1 MDSYFV
7 DYATNIIGETNYG
20 LSGTEI
26 ARYCS
31 EFAIKY
37 NVPIP
42 YGSYPFPKTLA
53 NKRTALRENVNKFS
67 GEQQFEIILSLCNLN
82 KFEQNE
88 SVKEVKVRLLKN
100 YGSTYGFNKI
110 VDAEVIAETYHW
122 LKDYPKAFEK
132 YNDGLTKFEA
142 NLFERNA
149 IDDMRL
155 SLELV
160 VKSLLGNEKSLENQL
175 PEIGARLK
183 EQGISSE
190 IRNMYVKVL
199 EYYTKYQNAYIKH
212 DDRVNKNEMEYI
224 IEITSLMMK
233 FLIKTLRAK

>member
-1 MDSYFV
+1 MDSYFIE
-7 DYATNIIGETNYG
+7 YATNIIGETEKG
-20 LSGTEI
+20 LSGSEI
-26 ARYCS
+26 ARYS
-31 EFAIKY
+31 SDFAIKY
-37 NVPIP
+37 NVQIP
-42 YGSYPFPKTLA
+42 YGSFPFSNMIA
-53 NKRTALRENVNKFS
+53 KRVALRENINKFS
-67 GEQQFEIILSLCNLN
+67 EEQQFEFLLWLCNLI
-82 KFEQNE
+82 KFEHNE
-88 SVKEVKVRLLKN
+88 PVKEVKVRLLKN

-122 LKDYPKAFEK
+122 LKDYPNAFKK
-132 YNDGLTKFEA
+132 YHEGLTKFEA

-149 IDDMRL
+149 LDDMRL

-190 IRNMYVKVL
+190 IRNMYAKVL

-233 FLIKTLRAK
+233 FLIKTLNNK

>member
-1 MDSYFV
+1 MDSYFIE
-7 DYATNIIGETNYG
+7 YATNVIGETEKG
-20 LSGTEI
+20 LSGSEI
-26 ARYCS
+26 ARHS
-31 EFAIKY
+31 TDFAIKY
-37 NVPIP
+37 NVQIP
-42 YGSYPFPKTLA
+42 YGSYPFPKTLP
-53 NKRTALRENVNKFS
+53 NKRTALRENIKQFS
-67 GEQQFEIILSLCNLN
+67 GEQQFEFLLSLCKLN

-132 YNDGLTKFEA
+132 YNEGLIKFEA
-142 NLFERNA
+142 NIFERNA

-160 VKSLLGNEKSLENQL
+160 VKKLLGNEKSLENQL
-175 PEIGARLK
+175 GEIGAKLK
-183 EQGISSE
+183 EQNISPE

-199 EYYTKYQNAYIKH
+199 EYYTKYQNTYIKH

-233 FLIKTLRAK
+233 FLIKTLNNK